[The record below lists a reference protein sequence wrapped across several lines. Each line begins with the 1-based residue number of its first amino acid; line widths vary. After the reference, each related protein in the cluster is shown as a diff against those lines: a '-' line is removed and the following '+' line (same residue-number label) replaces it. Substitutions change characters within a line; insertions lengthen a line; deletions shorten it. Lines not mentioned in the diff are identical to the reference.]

1 MQPTTSH
8 SRLHPRIPV
17 ATLCTTVI
25 NDREQLACLVD
36 ISERGLR
43 IERPLRGRG
52 DGRIVQLEFE
62 LPQVDEILWAQAE
75 IRFDRMQRG
84 VAGQPLRT
92 SGVRIVAAASRH
104 LRLMRDWVHWFAA
117 DAGSY
122 GEL

>member
-1 MQPTTSH
+1 MQPTTLR
-8 SRLHPRIPV
+8 SRLQQRIPV

-25 NDREQLACLVD
+25 NEREQLAGLVD
-36 ISERGLR
+36 VSESGLR

-75 IRFDRMQRG
+75 IRFDRMRRG
-84 VAGQPLRT
+84 AAGQPLRT

-104 LRLMRDWVHWFAA
+104 LRLMRDWVHAFA
-117 DAGSY
+117 
-122 GEL
+122 